1 MKAKFLLLVFLLPF
15 IAHSQDTLINTST
28 SWKYND
34 KGQNLGTSWYS
45 TIYNDATWSNG
56 TAPLGYGLTGI
67 TTSVGF
73 GPSSTNR
80 YTTTYFRKAVSI
92 ITPASK
98 YSRITL
104 NVKRDDGVIVYVNGT
119 ERYRSNM
126 PTGVVSYT
134 SLAST
139 CASDNGS
146 VWQSIDLSNSY
157 FINGNNVIAIEVHQC
172 NVTSNDLYF
181 AAQLIG
187 TKSIGS
193 FESLSPTAQTQNF
206 IIPPTHTFQ
215 VITQEGNAYTA
226 GGTVPAR
233 TDFTGYVPIAGS
245 STNGYLMINYE
256 NTPTG
261 GVSNFKINFNA
272 SSKLWNTSSSKA
284 VGVVA
289 ADVVK
294 FFKNCSGAVTPWG
307 TILSGEEARDSGDV
321 NNDGYH
327 DVGWLVESDPLSNS
341 ICKYNGGTKQQKLW
355 AMGRMAHENASIAK
369 DNKTVYYGEDAVD
382 GCVYKFVATT
392 ATNLSAGNLYV
403 LKLTA
408 ALSSGISTSTTGTW
422 IQVPNTTQTHR
433 NYIYNTVIGLGA
445 TQFNGVEDVEIGPDT
460 MVYFSSKGYGRVY
473 RFKDTGTGISNF
485 ETFVGGASYSIANG
499 SGVTTT
505 AWGLGNDNLAFDG
518 EGNLWVLQD
527 GGNNYIWVLKK
538 GHTQAAPQVAIFGRV
553 PLGGEP
559 TGITFSPDYKFL
571 FMSVQH
577 PNTNNTAS
585 VNDIAG
591 NPVVFNKST
600 SLVIGLK
607 QDLGTT
613 VLRTTSQAPIIDLSQ
628 PLKVYPNPTSSS
640 SIIEMLISAA
650 GKLNV
655 DVYNINGQLVANPF
669 NDDVEEGI
677 WQGEFGRELNPGF
690 YFIRASINGVTHSL
704 KVIKE

>member
-28 SWKYND
+28 SWKYSD
-34 KGQNLGTSWYS
+34 KGLSLGTTWYS
-45 TIYNDATWSNG
+45 TTYSDASWSTG
-56 TAPLGYGLTGI
+56 IAPLGYGLTGI
-67 TTSVGF
+67 TTTVGF

-80 YTTTYFRKAVSI
+80 YTTTYFRKSVTI
-92 ITPASK
+92 TTPASK

-104 NVKRDDGVIVYVNGT
+104 NVKRDDGVVVYINGI

-126 PTGVVSYT
+126 PTGTISNSTFST
-134 SLAST
+134 S
-139 CASDNGS
+139 CATDNGS
-146 VWQSIDLSNSY
+146 VWQSVDLSNSY
-157 FINGNNVIAIEVHQC
+157 FVNGNNVIAIEVHQC
-172 NVTSNDLYF
+172 NLSSNDLFF

-187 TKSIGS
+187 SKSLGS
-193 FESLSPTAQTQNF
+193 FESLSPTVQTQNF
-206 IIPPTHTFQ
+206 VIPSTHTYQ
-215 VITQEGNAYTA
+215 VITQEGKTYSA

-233 TDFTGYVPIAGS
+233 SDFTAYVPIVGS
-245 STNGYLMINYE
+245 STNGYLMINHE

-272 SSKLWNTSSSKA
+272 SSRLWNTNSSKA
-284 VGVVA
+284 VSVVA

-294 FFKNCSGAVTPWG
+294 FYKNCSGAVTPWG
-307 TILSGEEARDSGDV
+307 TILSAEEARDTGDV
-321 NNDGYH
+321 NNDGYQ
-327 DVGWLVESDPLSNS
+327 DVGWLVESDPVGNS

-355 AMGRMAHENASIAK
+355 AMGRMAHENACIAK
-369 DNKTVYYGEDAVD
+369 DNKTVYYGEDATD
-382 GCVYKFVATT
+382 GCVYKYVATN
-392 ATNLSAGNLYV
+392 ANNLSAGNLYV
-403 LKLTA
+403 LKLTS
-408 ALSSGISTSTTGTW
+408 ALSAGSATSTTGTW
-422 IQVPNTTQTHR
+422 IQVPNTTQSQR
-433 NYIYNTVIGLGA
+433 NNIYSTVIGLGA
-445 TQFNGVEDVEIGPDT
+445 TTFNGVEDVEIGPDT
-460 MVYFSSKGYGRVY
+460 MVYFTSKGYGRVY

-485 ETFVGGASYSIANG
+485 TTFVGGMSYSITNG

-527 GGNNYIWVLKK
+527 GGNNYMWVVKK
-538 GHTQAAPQVAIFGRV
+538 GHTQTAPKVSIFGRV

-577 PNTNNTAS
+577 PNTTNTAS

-591 NPVVFNKST
+591 NAVIFNKST

-613 VLRTTSQAPIIDLSQ
+613 VLRTTSEAPIIDLSQ

-640 SIIEMLISAA
+640 STIEILVTTA

-655 DVYNINGQLVANPF
+655 EVYNINGQLVANPF

-677 WQGEFGRELNPGF
+677 WLGEFGRNLNPGF
-690 YFIRASINGVTHSL
+690 YFVRATINGITNTL

>member
-1 MKAKFLLLVFLLPF
+1 MKARILLLVFLLPF

-28 SWKYND
+28 TWKYND
-34 KGQNLGTSWYS
+34 KGINLGTTWYS
-45 TIYNDATWSNG
+45 SSYSDATWSTG
-56 TAPLGYGLTGI
+56 VAPLGYGITGLS
-67 TTSVGF
+67 TSVSY
-73 GPSSTNR
+73 GPSSSTK
-80 YTTTYFRKAVSI
+80 YPTTYFRKTVAI
-92 ITPASK
+92 TTPASK

-104 NVKRDDGVIVYVNGT
+104 NVKRDDGVVVYINGT
-119 ERYRSNM
+119 ERFRSNM
-126 PTGVVSYT
+126 PTGTISYT

-139 CASDNGS
+139 CATDNGS
-146 VWQSIDLSNSY
+146 IWQSVDLSNSY
-157 FINGNNVIAIEVHQC
+157 FVNGNNVIAIEVHQC
-172 NVTSNDLYF
+172 NATSSDLYF

-193 FESLSPTAQTQNF
+193 FESLSPTTQTQNF
-206 IIPPTHTFQ
+206 VIPSTHTFQ
-215 VITQEGNAYTA
+215 VITQEGRTYTA

-233 TDFTGYVPIAGS
+233 TDFTGYVPISGS
-245 STNGYLMINYE
+245 STNGYLMINHE

-261 GVSNFKINFNA
+261 GVSNFKINFN
-272 SSKLWNTSSSKA
+272 STSKLWNTSSSKA
-284 VGVVA
+284 VSVVT

-294 FFKNCSGAVTPWG
+294 FFKNCSGTVTPWG
-307 TILSGEEARDSGDV
+307 TILSGEEARDSADL
-321 NNDGYH
+321 NNDGYQ
-327 DVGWLVESDPLSNS
+327 DVGWLVESDPVGNT

-355 AMGRMAHENASIAK
+355 AMGRMAHENACIAK

-392 ATNLSAGNLYV
+392 ATNLSVGSLYV

-422 IQVPNTTQTHR
+422 IQVPNTTQTQR
-433 NYIYNTVIGLGA
+433 NYIYNTVLGLGA

-460 MVYFSSKGYGRVY
+460 MVYFASKGYGRVY

-527 GGNNYIWVLKK
+527 GGNNYIWVVKK
-538 GHTQAAPQVAIFGRV
+538 GHTQASPKVSIFGRV

-559 TGITFSPDYKFL
+559 TGITFTPDNKFM
-571 FMSVQH
+571 FMSIQH
-577 PNTNNTAS
+577 PNTTNTAV

-613 VLRTTSQAPIIDLSQ
+613 VLRTGSQAPIIDFSQ
-628 PLKVYPNPTSSS
+628 PLKIYPNPTSNSS
-640 SIIEMLISAA
+640 TIEMLITDG
-650 GKLNV
+650 GKLNIE
-655 DVYNINGQLVANPF
+655 VYNINGQLVANPM
-669 NDDVEEGI
+669 NDYLEEGI
-677 WQGEFGRELNPGF
+677 WQGEIGANLPSGF
-690 YFIRASINGVTHSL
+690 YFLRASINQQEHTL
-704 KVIKE
+704 KFIKE